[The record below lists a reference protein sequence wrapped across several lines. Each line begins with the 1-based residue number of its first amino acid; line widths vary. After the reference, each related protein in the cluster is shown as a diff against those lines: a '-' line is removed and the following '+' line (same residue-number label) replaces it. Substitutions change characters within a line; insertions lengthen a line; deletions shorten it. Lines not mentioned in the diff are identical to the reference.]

1 MKKFSRQRQAIL
13 ECLKNTNCHPS
24 AGWLYDNVRKEIPN
38 ISLGT
43 VYRNLA
49 ELSQS
54 GDILSFTPGDGTERF
69 DGNTKPHYHFY
80 CSSCRSVI
88 DVDIPTIE
96 DLDRK
101 AAETLGC
108 EISYHNLIFYGIC
121 RNCRE
126 SQ

>member
-13 ECLKNTNCHPS
+13 ECLKNTDCHPS

-49 ELSQS
+49 ELRRS
-54 GDILSFTPGDGTERF
+54 GDILAFTPGDGTERF

-80 CSSCRSVI
+80 CSSCRSVL
-88 DVDIPTIE
+88 DVDIPAIE
-96 DLDRK
+96 DSDQK
-101 AAETLGC
+101 AAQALGC
-108 EISYHNLIFYGIC
+108 EVDYHNLIFYGTC
-121 RNCRE
+121 RNCKE
-126 SQ
+126 TQ